1 MGREPQ
7 PRLWLLPQSRAV
19 WVAFVRIL
27 IESGEVR
34 PPVDDLANVPGR
46 ERLVEFERAVVDDR
60 LEDEGV
66 VAVAVKVLPAPGVQL
81 QVMVDGL
88 LDVLRQGDRSFAP
101 SLGLNPR
108 RPAPVTPA
116 DRGSAQVSDLAHPQ
130 AGPRQDE
137 QQRVIPRSE
146 EHTSELQ
153 SRE

>member
-88 LDVLRQGDRSFAP
+88 LDVLGVPLRLSIRQKA
-101 SLGLNPR
+101 
-108 RPAPVTPA
+108 
-116 DRGSAQVSDLAHPQ
+116 
-130 AGPRQDE
+130 
-137 QQRVIPRSE
+137 
-146 EHTSELQ
+146 
-153 SRE
+153 